1 MKTLLLAPIILLTW
15 IIGKFNWTPPLWLS
29 FTFNFLKTH
38 IKLTACLIVFFVT
51 GLAIHFYLDA
61 LPKKITVKA
70 ELSNIQ
76 LTGIGRNAKPS
87 TLAINFVYDYASLNE
102 GQVQPSGTPSVAK
115 IDLVGKSIDAGISL
129 NPVKKGVWT
138 WANDNE
144 IIFTPE
150 TDWPA
155 GTEFSVS
162 FNKTLFAQQTLLSN
176 DNYSFSTPE
185 FTSTFSGTEFYQ
197 DPKDS
202 SIRRVVSTLTF
213 SHPVNKASLEE
224 KLSMGLLPEKAT
236 NVGGLKEHAFIT
248 SYSKNLREAYIT
260 SEPVTLPSEPNYM
273 KLVLA
278 KGVTS
283 LLGGS
288 GSPNTLK
295 TQALVPDLYS
305 YLKVTNASIQ
315 IIRNAEN
322 EPEQILMLEFTDEIE
337 QSELLSKLSAYR
349 LNKWSKNHYRKYV
362 NKPGLVSEGTLKSS
376 DKLSLDLIPNER
388 ESSNRYSFRV
398 DVAEFSYVYILI
410 DKGLISVN
418 EFVHGTKYD
427 QVARAPGYPKE
438 VTIAGEGAV
447 LTHSGNHQLSVLTR
461 GVPAL
466 RYSVGKLIEGQ
477 INHLVT
483 QTNGDISN
491 PNFSNWKFGEHDISE
506 YEETIVDLQETH
518 PKQANYSSFDLS
530 EYLPKQENRF
540 GLFFVRV
547 SAWSKK
553 HKHQTSPN
561 DKRLIL
567 VTDLGIIVKDN
578 ADQSHHVFV
587 QSIANG
593 EPVASAEVAL
603 LGKNGVA
610 LETVTTDDKGHAY
623 FTSSYAYQ
631 REKEPTVYVVKSNND
646 MSFIPFNRAQRQI
659 NLSKFDIGGVRS
671 SSVSGLSLNGFMFS
685 DRGIYRPSETV
696 NLAMVVKN
704 DNLSSVAS
712 IPLELVIRDPRNR
725 EIKVERYQLPKFGFS
740 DFQFKTEL
748 TSDTGQYY
756 ASLHLVS
763 SKGRR
768 GREIGNTQFKVE
780 EFQPDTMKIESK
792 LDDTLAKGWNS
803 KQQLSATVSLS
814 NLFGTAAQDRK
825 VSASIIIEP
834 QIFNF
839 KQYENYHFTETK
851 FDGSQKALRLNQE
864 LALKRTNNN
873 GKVTYDI
880 DLSRFKSGTYRTR
893 FLVEGFDQAGGRSV
907 RASNSILTSPLKQL
921 VGYKPDGDLNYISS
935 GSKRSVNFIAINAQ
949 LETQLASDLSL
960 KIIEIQHVSTLVKQ
974 ANGTYKYQTIKKEV
988 ELSHAELSIPENGF
1002 NYTIDT
1008 AQAGDFAIEVYDL
1021 NKQRVSRFEYSVAGF
1036 ANLSGKIDKNAE
1048 LQLKL
1053 DKQDYFPGDVIKLS
1067 LKAPYV
1073 GAGLISIETD
1083 KVHHFKWF
1091 KTEQESTVQEI
1102 ILPKDVEGTAYIN
1115 VAFVRDVGSNEIFTS
1130 PLSYAV
1136 QPFSVDKSKRRV
1148 DITLGAKELV
1158 RPGKAMD
1165 IQFSTSKPSK
1175 IAIFAV
1181 DEGIL
1186 QVANYQVPNPLG
1198 HYLKKRALDVQTMQI
1213 LDLILPD
1220 FNILKQLSASGGG
1233 SQARNAL
1240 AKNLNPFARKTDKPA
1255 VFWSGIYD
1263 ADSQNKSV
1271 SFNVPNSFAGE
1282 LRIMAVAIAE
1292 NAVGAE
1298 SRSTIVRGPFVISPN
1313 VLTAAAPGDEFDVT
1327 VGVAN
1332 IIEGSGKNV
1341 PIELGITASEN
1352 LELIGAETSVL
1363 NIDEGSEGKLSFRVR
1378 AKQKL
1383 GAAELKFTAR
1393 SGDEEL
1399 FRTAGLSI
1407 RPAMTYRTTMKSGVV
1422 DNGKVNLPLKRR
1434 LYSNFAAQSI
1444 SASASPLVI
1453 VDGLNSYLKQYPHGC
1468 TEQMVSKIFP
1478 LIGLMSHQ
1486 MYAPHLDE
1494 VNSKFGALINTLRTR
1509 QTADGGFSFWPSS
1522 RAAAEYPSIYAMHF
1536 LIEAQQAGFP
1546 VPNDM
1551 LQRGKS
1557 YLTEVAQRSSPISN
1571 GIDMSNRN
1579 RANAIYLLTRVGVVT
1594 SNYLVDLE
1602 QGLRTKNGQKNNDE
1616 WHDGILSS
1624 YMGATYKLLQKDDEA
1639 ERLMS
1644 YYKIASQRERQFDD
1658 FNSILATDAQHL
1670 FLLSKHFPK
1679 AAKKLDSTV
1688 ILELTTKIYKGE
1700 YNTISAAY
1708 SVLALGEYSKLMS
1721 TSDQQEVIEFIAMN
1735 ANDTETTLEAV
1746 AKPFL
1751 SADYTVDAT
1760 SVAASSEDALYYLN
1774 VQSGFDQNLPSD
1786 VVKDGIEILREFVD
1800 EDGQVITEFQQGRE
1814 ITAKLKIRSLGEPY
1828 LSNIAVVDLLPGG
1841 FEVIRN
1847 SVPRKSNGW
1856 NADYVDVREDRVV
1869 FYGRFSNRVTELS
1882 YKVKLSASGTFVVPP
1897 SYAESMYDRSIR
1909 ANTKASTFTV
1919 IAEK

>member
-29 FTFNFLKTH
+29 FTFHFFKSH
-38 IKLTACLIVFFVT
+38 IKLTVCLIA
-51 GLAIHFYLDA
+51 AIVIGVGVHFYLDS

-76 LTGIGRNAKPS
+76 LSGIGRNAKPS

-102 GQVQPSGTPSVAK
+102 GQVQPTGIPSVAK
-115 IDLVGKSIDAGISL
+115 IDQVGKSIEVGISL
-129 NPVKKGVWT
+129 KPAKKGVWR

-155 GTEFSVS
+155 GTEFSV
-162 FNKTLFAQQTLLSN
+162 LFSESPFAEQTLLST
-176 DNYSFSTPE
+176 DRYSFSTPE
-185 FTSTFSGTEFYQ
+185 FTSAFSDTEFYQ

-213 SHPVNKASLEE
+213 SHPVNKESLEE
-224 KLSMGLLPEKAT
+224 RLSMGLLPEKAT
-236 NVGGLKEHAFIT
+236 NVGGLKEHAFT
-248 SYSKNLREAYIT
+248 VSYSKNLREAYIT
-260 SEPVTLPSEPNYM
+260 SEPVTLPTEPNYM

-288 GSPNTLK
+288 GSKHELDN
-295 TQALVPDLYS
+295 QVLVPDLYS
-305 YLKVTNASIQ
+305 YLKVTSASIQ
-315 IIRNAEN
+315 IIPNAEN
-322 EPEQILMLEFTDEIE
+322 EPEQILMLEFTDDIE
-337 QSELLSKLSAYR
+337 QQELLTKLSAYR
-349 LNKWSKNHYRKYV
+349 LHKWSTSHYRKYV
-362 NKPGLVSEGTLKSS
+362 NKPGLVSDEILKNSE
-376 DKLSLDLIPNER
+376 KLTLDLIPNER

-398 DVAEFSYVYILI
+398 DVPESAYVYILI

-418 EFVHGTKYD
+418 EFVYGTKYD
-427 QVARAPGYPKE
+427 QVTRAPRYPKE
-438 VTIAGEGAV
+438 VTIAGDGSV

-466 RYSVGKLIEGQ
+466 KYTVGKLIEGQ

-483 QTNGDISN
+483 QTQGDISN
-491 PNFSNWKFGEHDISE
+491 PSFSNWKFGEHDVNE
-506 YEETIVDLQETH
+506 YEETIVDLQATH

-547 SAWSKK
+547 SAWDKK
-553 HKHQTSPN
+553 YERETSPN

-593 EPVASAEVAL
+593 EPVANAEVAL

-623 FTSSYAYQ
+623 FTSTYAYQ

-646 MSFIPFNRAQRQI
+646 MSFIPFRRAQRQI

-671 SSVSGLSLNGFMFS
+671 SSFSGLSLNGFMFS

-712 IPLELVIRDPRNR
+712 IPLELVIRDPRSR
-725 EIKVERYQLPKFGFS
+725 EIKVERYQLPEFGFS
-740 DFQFKTEL
+740 DFQFETEL

-763 SKGRR
+763 NKGRR
-768 GREIGNTQFKVE
+768 GREIGSTQFKVE

-792 LDDTLAKGWNS
+792 LGDTVAKGWNS
-803 KQQLSATVSLS
+803 NQNLSADVSLS

-825 VSASIIIEP
+825 VMASIIIEP

-864 LALKRTNNN
+864 LAHKRTDND
-873 GKVTYDI
+873 GKVKYDI

-921 VGYKPDGDLNYISS
+921 VGYKPDGDLSYISS

-949 LETQLASDLSL
+949 LETQAVPNLSL

-988 ELSHAELSIPENGF
+988 DVSSRDISITEDGTDYP
-1002 NYTIDT
+1002 IDT
-1008 AQAGDFAIEVYDL
+1008 TQAGDFAVEVYDQH
-1021 NKQRVSRFEYSVAGF
+1021 KRRVSRFEYSVAGF

-1053 DKQDYFPGDVIKLS
+1053 DKQDYFPGDIIKLS

-1102 ILPKDVEGTAYIN
+1102 VLPQDVEGTAYIN

-1136 QPFSVDKSKRRV
+1136 QPFSIDQSKRRV
-1148 DITLGAKELV
+1148 DITLNAKELV

-1186 QVANYQVPNPLG
+1186 QVANYQVPNPLA

-1220 FNILKQLSASGGG
+1220 FNIVKQLSASGGG
-1233 SQARNAL
+1233 SQARKAL

-1255 VFWSGIYD
+1255 VFWSGIYA
-1263 ADSQNKSV
+1263 ADSESKSV
-1271 SFNVPNSFAGE
+1271 RFNVPNSFAGE
-1282 LRIMAVAIAE
+1282 LRIMAVAIAD

-1332 IIEGSGKNV
+1332 IIEGSGDDV
-1341 PIELGITASEN
+1341 PIELSITASDN
-1352 LELIGAETSVL
+1352 LELIGAKTSVL
-1363 NIDEGSEGKLSFRVR
+1363 TIDEGSEGKLNFRVR
-1378 AKQKL
+1378 AKQAL
-1383 GAAELKFTAR
+1383 GAAELKFTAKH
-1393 SGDEEL
+1393 GEEEL
-1399 FRTAGLSI
+1399 FRTAGLSV
-1407 RPAMTYRTTMKSGVV
+1407 RPAMTHRTTMASGVA
-1422 DNGKVNLPLKRR
+1422 DNGKVDLALKRR
-1434 LYSNFAAQSI
+1434 LYSNFAEQSI
-1444 SASASPLVI
+1444 SASGSPLVI

-1486 MYAPHLDE
+1486 MYAPHLDD
-1494 VNSKFGALINTLRTR
+1494 VNSRFAALISALRTR

-1546 VPNDM
+1546 VPTDM

-1557 YLTEVAQRSSPISN
+1557 YLTEVSQRSASTGN

-1579 RANAIYLLTRVGVVT
+1579 RANAIYLLTRMGVVT

-1602 QGLRTKNGQKNNDE
+1602 QGLRTKNGQENNSE

-1670 FLLSKHFPK
+1670 FLLSKHFPDT
-1679 AAKKLDSTV
+1679 AKTLDSKV
-1688 ILELTTKIYKGE
+1688 ILALTTKIYKGE

-1708 SVLALGEYSKLMS
+1708 SVLALGEYSKLVS
-1721 TSDQQEVIEFIAMN
+1721 TSDQQEVIEFIAIN
-1735 ANDTETTLEAV
+1735 ASGIATTLDAV

-1751 SADYTVDAT
+1751 SASYAIDAR
-1760 SVAASSEDALYYLN
+1760 SVEASSSNALYYLN
-1774 VQSGFDQNLPSD
+1774 TQSGFDQDLPTEAL
-1786 VVKDGIEILREFVD
+1786 KEGIEILREFVD
-1800 EDGQVITEFQQGRE
+1800 EDGQVITEFQQGKE
-1814 ITAKLKIRSLGEPY
+1814 ITAKLKIRSLGESF
-1828 LSNIAVVDLLPGG
+1828 LSNIAVIDLLPGG
-1841 FEVIRN
+1841 FEVIRS
-1847 SVPRKSNGW
+1847 SVPRQSNGW
-1856 NADYVDVREDRVV
+1856 SADYVDVREDRVV
-1869 FYGRFSNRVTELS
+1869 FYGGFSRRITELS